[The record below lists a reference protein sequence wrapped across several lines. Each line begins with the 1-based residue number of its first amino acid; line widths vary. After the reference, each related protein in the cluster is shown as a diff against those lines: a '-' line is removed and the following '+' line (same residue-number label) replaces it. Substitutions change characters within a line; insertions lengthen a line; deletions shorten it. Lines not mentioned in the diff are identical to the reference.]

1 MEIKEA
7 SACPQA
13 ALPLR
18 QEGEGEVTRREETKG
33 HACPQAALLLREEGE
48 GEGEEE
54 GHACPQAA
62 LRKKVAET
70 FANVVYIHV
79 SKFIDMYAEVLWKLM
94 YRNCCRMTI
103 Y

>member
-1 MEIKEA
+1 MWNVKEA

-13 ALPLR
+13 ALTL
-18 QEGEGEVTRREETKG
+18 Q
-33 HACPQAALLLREEGE
+33 EEGE
-48 GEGEEE
+48 GE

-62 LRKKVAET
+62 LPLREEGEGEGALPLRQQLIRKIAET

-79 SKFIDMYAEVLWKLM
+79 SKFMDMYANVMWKLM
-94 YRNCCRMTI
+94 YRNCCRRTI